1 MGVFMP
7 TPLEWLAAAPWPSVP
22 ELAGF
27 MYVDRSTI
35 SRQMPGWREHS
46 LVGLRNAGFLVR
58 PRDRLLIATAGL
70 DRLYPGHH
78 THPGPEDLHDHDP
91 LHPEWEDHGHP
102 GFFNSAEGA
111 LSLYQKL
118 PLAEVWYPLAPR
130 VLQGEGAAWTH
141 DGRPRRILSWRWL
154 RNTEFV
160 RAVATYE
167 DDYRLHFAS
176 IGRSLTARMLRAR
189 YERRFEDF
197 RRLAVTSRGIV
208 EERCRNKFIDPPD
221 PDLDLNPQPSG
232 HVIWGP
238 DYRAVE
244 LALEVLPTGSN
255 CLFVTGPP
263 GGQRIYTGRARPAPH
278 DDVADQFDDVDV
290 GVPQDLCRNE
300 EVR

>member
-1 MGVFMP
+1 MP
-7 TPLEWLAAAPWPSVP
+7 TPLEWLATAPWPSVP

-35 SRQMPGWREHS
+35 SRQMPDWREYS
-46 LVGLRNAGFLVR
+46 LVGLRNVGFLVR

-70 DRLYPGHH
+70 DRLYPDHH

-102 GFFNSAEGA
+102 GYFNSEEGA

-154 RNTEFV
+154 RNTAFV

-167 DDYRLHFAS
+167 DDYKLFFVS
-176 IGRSLTARMLRAR
+176 IGRSLTVRMLQAR
-189 YERRFEDF
+189 YDHRFEDF

-208 EERCRNKFIDPPD
+208 DEGSRNKFIDPPD

-244 LALEVLPTGSN
+244 LALEVLPSGN
-255 CLFVTGPP
+255 AYLFVTGPP
-263 GGQRIYTGRARPAPH
+263 GGQRIYRGRARPAPH
-278 DDVADQFDDVDV
+278 DDVADKFEDVDV

-300 EVR
+300 EVQ

>member
-1 MGVFMP
+1 MP
-7 TPLEWLAAAPWPSVP
+7 TPLEWLATAPWPSVP
-22 ELAGF
+22 ELARF

-35 SRQMPGWREHS
+35 SRQMPDWREYS
-46 LVGLRNAGFLVR
+46 LVGLRNVGFLVR

-70 DRLYPGHH
+70 DRLYPDHH
-78 THPGPEDLHDHDP
+78 THPSPEDLHDHDP

-102 GFFNSAEGA
+102 GYFNSEEGA

-154 RNTEFV
+154 RNTAFV

-167 DDYRLHFAS
+167 DDYKLFFVS
-176 IGRSLTARMLRAR
+176 IGRSLTVRMLQAR
-189 YERRFEDF
+189 YDHRFEDF
-197 RRLAVTSRGIV
+197 QRSAVTSRGIV
-208 EERCRNKFIDPPD
+208 DERSRNKFIDPPD

-238 DYRAVE
+238 DYRAIE
-244 LALEVLPTGSN
+244 LALEVLPSGN
-255 CLFVTGPP
+255 AYLFVTGPP
-263 GGQRIYTGRARPAPH
+263 GGQCIYTGKARPAPH
-278 DDVADQFDDVDV
+278 DDVADKFEDVDV

-300 EVR
+300 EVQ

>member
-1 MGVFMP
+1 M
-7 TPLEWLAAAPWPSVP
+7 S
-22 ELAGF
+22 
-27 MYVDRSTI
+27 
-35 SRQMPGWREHS
+35 
-46 LVGLRNAGFLVR
+46 LRNVGFLVR

-70 DRLYPGHH
+70 DRLYPDHH
-78 THPGPEDLHDHDP
+78 THPSPEDLHDHDP

-102 GFFNSAEGA
+102 GYFNSEEGA

-154 RNTEFV
+154 RNTAFV

-167 DDYRLHFAS
+167 DDYKLFFVS
-176 IGRSLTARMLRAR
+176 IGRSLTVRMLQAR
-189 YERRFEDF
+189 YDHRFEDF
-197 RRLAVTSRGIV
+197 RRLAVTSQGIV
-208 EERCRNKFIDPPD
+208 DERSRNKFIDPPD

-238 DYRAVE
+238 DYRAIE
-244 LALEVLPTGSN
+244 LALEVLPIGN
-255 CLFVTGPP
+255 AYLFVTGPP
-263 GGQRIYTGRARPAPH
+263 GGQRIYTGKARPAPH
-278 DDVADQFDDVDV
+278 DDVADKFQDVDV

-300 EVR
+300 EVQ

>member
-1 MGVFMP
+1 MP
-7 TPLEWLAAAPWPSVP
+7 TPLEWLATAPWPSVP

-27 MYVDRSTI
+27 MYVDRTTI
-35 SRQMPGWREHS
+35 SRQMPDWRKYS
-46 LVGLRNAGFLVR
+46 LVGLRNVGFLVR

-70 DRLYPGHH
+70 DRLYPDHH
-78 THPGPEDLHDHDP
+78 THPGPEGFHDHDP

-102 GFFNSAEGA
+102 GYFNSEEGA

-160 RAVATYE
+160 RAVAAYE
-167 DDYRLHFAS
+167 DDYKLFFVS
-176 IGRSLTARMLRAR
+176 IGRSLTVRMLQAR
-189 YERRFEDF
+189 YDHRFEGF
-197 RRLAVTSRGIV
+197 QRLAVTSRGIV
-208 EERCRNKFIDPPD
+208 DERSRNKFIDQPD

-238 DYRAVE
+238 DYRAIE
-244 LALEVLPTGSN
+244 LALEVLPIGN
-255 CLFVTGPP
+255 ACLFVTGPP
-263 GGQRIYTGRARPAPH
+263 GGQRIHTGKARPAPH
-278 DDVADQFDDVDV
+278 DDVADKFEDVDV

-300 EVR
+300 EVQ

>member
-1 MGVFMP
+1 MP
-7 TPLEWLAAAPWPSVP
+7 TPLEWLATAPWPSVP

-35 SRQMPGWREHS
+35 SRQMPDWREYS
-46 LVGLRNAGFLVR
+46 LVGLRNVGFLVR

-70 DRLYPGHH
+70 DRLYPDHH

-102 GFFNSAEGA
+102 GYFNSEEGA

-154 RNTEFV
+154 RNTAFV

-167 DDYRLHFAS
+167 DDYKLFFVS
-176 IGRSLTARMLRAR
+176 IGRSLTVRMLQAR
-189 YERRFEDF
+189 YDHRFEDF
-197 RRLAVTSRGIV
+197 RRLAVTSQGIV
-208 EERCRNKFIDPPD
+208 DERSRDKFIDPPD

-244 LALEVLPTGSN
+244 LALEVLPSGN
-255 CLFVTGPP
+255 AYLFVTGPP

-278 DDVADQFDDVDV
+278 DDVADKFEDVDV

-300 EVR
+300 EVQ

>member
-1 MGVFMP
+1 MP
-7 TPLEWLAAAPWPSVP
+7 TPLEWLATAPWPSVP

-35 SRQMPGWREHS
+35 SRQMPDWREYS

-70 DRLYPGHH
+70 DRLYPDHH

-91 LHPEWEDHGHP
+91 LHPEWEDHGHS
-102 GFFNSAEGA
+102 GYFNSEEGA

-154 RNTEFV
+154 RNTAFV

-167 DDYRLHFAS
+167 DDYKLFFVS
-176 IGRSLTARMLRAR
+176 IGRSLTVRMLQAR
-189 YERRFEDF
+189 YDHRFEDF
-197 RRLAVTSRGIV
+197 RRLAVTSQGIV
-208 EERCRNKFIDPPD
+208 DERSRDKFIDPPD

-244 LALEVLPTGSN
+244 LALEVLPIGN
-255 CLFVTGPP
+255 AYLFVTGPP

-278 DDVADQFDDVDV
+278 DDVADKFQDVDV

-300 EVR
+300 EVQ